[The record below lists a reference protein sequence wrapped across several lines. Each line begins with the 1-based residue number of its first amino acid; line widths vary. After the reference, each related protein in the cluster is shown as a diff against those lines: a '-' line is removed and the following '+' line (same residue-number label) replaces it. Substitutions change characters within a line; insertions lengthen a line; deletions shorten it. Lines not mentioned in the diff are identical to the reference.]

1 MLKVNKMQ
9 VDVLNLKGEK
19 IEQIELKDSVFDFE
33 PNMNVLTQYIRV
45 YQMNQRQGTAST
57 KDRSEVSGG
66 GAKPWRQKGTGRARH
81 GSTRSPIWV
90 HGGIAHGPR
99 PKSWRL
105 SISKSLRE
113 NALKSALSLRMKEGK
128 IIVIDGADIKEP
140 KTKIFAD
147 ALEKLKINGKVVF
160 VWNGDQEAIVRSSRN
175 IPEVFLVNSD
185 SLSAYDVVKT
195 PNVLFLKDAILKV
208 QERFSK

>member
-1 MLKVNKMQ
+1 LKVNKMQ

-19 IEQIELKDSVFDFE
+19 IEQIELKDSIFDFE

-90 HGGIAHGPR
+90 HGGIAHGPK
-99 PKSWRL
+99 PKSWKL

-113 NALKSALSLRMKEGK
+113 NALKSALSLRMREGK
-128 IIVIDGADIKEP
+128 IVVIDGSDIKEP

-147 ALEKLKINGKVVF
+147 ALEKLKINGRVMF
-160 VWNGDQEAIVRSSRN
+160 VWNGDQENIVRSSRN

-185 SLSAYDVVKT
+185 SLNAYDVVKT
-195 PNVLFLKDAILKV
+195 PTVLFLKDAVLKV

>member
-1 MLKVNKMQ
+1 MQ

-19 IEQIELKDSVFDFE
+19 IEQIELKDSIFDFE

-90 HGGIAHGPR
+90 HGGIAHGPK
-99 PKSWRL
+99 PKSWKL

-113 NALKSALSLRMKEGK
+113 NALKSALSLRMREGK
-128 IIVIDGADIKEP
+128 IVVIDGSDIKEP

-147 ALEKLKINGKVVF
+147 ALEKLKINGRVMF
-160 VWNGDQEAIVRSSRN
+160 VWNGDQENIVRSSRN

-185 SLSAYDVVKT
+185 SLNAYDVVKT
-195 PNVLFLKDAILKV
+195 PTVLFLKDAVLKV

>member
-1 MLKVNKMQ
+1 MQ

-19 IEQIELKDSVFDFE
+19 VEQIELKDSVFDFE

-57 KDRSEVSGG
+57 KTRSEVSGG

-81 GSTRSPIWV
+81 GSIRSPIWV
-90 HGGIAHGPR
+90 HGGVAHGPK

-128 IIVIDGADIKEP
+128 IIVIDGSEIKEP
-140 KTKIFAD
+140 KTKVFAD

-160 VWNGDQEAIVRSSRN
+160 VWNGDQENIVRSSRN

-195 PNVLFLKDAILKV
+195 PTVLFLKDAILKV

>member
-1 MLKVNKMQ
+1 MKVNKMQ

-128 IIVIDGADIKEP
+128 IIVIDGAGIKEP

-147 ALEKLKINGKVVF
+147 ALEKLKIDGKVVF